1 MDIFYLLAAY
11 TRHFTMP
18 FWMGAVLVG
27 IVVLAAHLYCVTRR
41 YHCPKCGKTFRVKWY
56 AFSTYYHEGISRD
69 SKRRVAKCP
78 HCKRKGFCK
87 YD

>member
-1 MDIFYLLAAY
+1 MMVFLYALAAQ

-18 FWMGAVLVG
+18 WWIGAILVG
-27 IVVLAAHLYCVTRR
+27 LVFLIAHLYCVTRK
-41 YHCPKCGKTFRVKWY
+41 YHCPKCGNTFRVKWY
-56 AFSTYYHEGISRD
+56 AFSTWYHTED
-69 SKRRVAKCP
+69 RRVAKCP